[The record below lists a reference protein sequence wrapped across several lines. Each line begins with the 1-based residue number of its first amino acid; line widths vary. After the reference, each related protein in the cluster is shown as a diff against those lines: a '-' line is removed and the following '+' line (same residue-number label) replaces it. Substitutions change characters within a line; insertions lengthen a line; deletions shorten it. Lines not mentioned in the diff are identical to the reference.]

1 MGIASFVAGDSEKGI
16 TRTRGAKIVFIVAA
30 GCIGAAVWAAGV
42 VVQLHRATGLARLG
56 PDSLV
61 PTEDV
66 WTVLNSTLNL
76 AFLLFSAGLYRD
88 WFTGRRWKRDVFVA
102 MAAACAV
109 DLLIQTAVV
118 RIVKPSWNRG
128 VLDSNT
134 WGALFVGAGVCVS
147 MGLIGIAA
155 ASLWS
160 GLRSRGGPAR
170 GDLKKTTE

>member
-66 WTVLNSTLNL
+66 WTVLDAEPGVPAVLGGTL
-76 AFLLFSAGLYRD
+76 
-88 WFTGRRWKRDVFVA
+88 
-102 MAAACAV
+102 
-109 DLLIQTAVV
+109 
-118 RIVKPSWNRG
+118 
-128 VLDSNT
+128 
-134 WGALFVGAGVCVS
+134 
-147 MGLIGIAA
+147 
-155 ASLWS
+155 S
-160 GLRSRGGPAR
+160 GLVHWPSLETRCLCGNGGCVR
-170 GDLKKTTE
+170 R